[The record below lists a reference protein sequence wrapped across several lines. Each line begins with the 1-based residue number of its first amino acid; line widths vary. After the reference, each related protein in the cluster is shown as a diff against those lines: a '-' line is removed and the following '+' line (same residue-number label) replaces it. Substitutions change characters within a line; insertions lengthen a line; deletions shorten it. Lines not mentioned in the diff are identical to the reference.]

1 MRKIRESGIDLLGV
15 ITWGAHFAQVYHSR
29 AEYLELMI
37 RLLMQGLEIM
47 SYVYGY
53 IPVM

>member
-37 RLLMQGLEIM
+37 PFIDAGL
-47 SYVYGY
+47 
-53 IPVM
+53 